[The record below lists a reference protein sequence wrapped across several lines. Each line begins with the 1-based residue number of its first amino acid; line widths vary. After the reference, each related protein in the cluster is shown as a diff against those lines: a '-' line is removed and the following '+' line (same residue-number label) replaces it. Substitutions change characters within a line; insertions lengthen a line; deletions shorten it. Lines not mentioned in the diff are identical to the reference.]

1 MAHECAWLRFLFDG
15 SNYVDVTGPFEILL
29 RILNSIAQLAYV
41 PGRKMTAPRYKS
53 VSAIGNP
60 VTFVTCQGNM
70 QTMRERRRQLGA
82 DRSIRIIPKLA
93 DPDSCCVAALPASIQ
108 RRTWSNGI

>member
-1 MAHECAWLRFLFDG
+1 VRVVAVSVRRIESG
-15 SNYVDVTGPFEILL
+15 DVTGPFEILL

-53 VSAIGNP
+53 FSAIGNR

-70 QTMRERRRQLGA
+70 QAARERCWQLGA
-82 DRSIRIIPKLA
+82 DRGIIRI
-93 DPDSCCVAALPASIQ
+93 SWHTS
-108 RRTWSNGI
+108 

>member
-15 SNYVDVTGPFEILL
+15 PNQVTSQGPFEILL

-53 VSAIGNP
+53 VSAIGNR

-70 QTMRERRRQLGA
+70 QAARERCWQLGA
-82 DRSIRIIPKLA
+82 DRGIIRI
-93 DPDSCCVAALPASIQ
+93 SWHTS
-108 RRTWSNGI
+108 